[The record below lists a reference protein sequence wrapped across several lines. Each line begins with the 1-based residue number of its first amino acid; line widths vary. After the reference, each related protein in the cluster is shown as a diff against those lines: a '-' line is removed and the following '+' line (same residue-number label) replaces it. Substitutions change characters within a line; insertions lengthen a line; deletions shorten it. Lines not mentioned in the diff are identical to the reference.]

1 MFNSNVFSYR
11 VLQDILDDRTK
22 TELVERDTY
31 VEWQKVY
38 DKKHAFWNITI
49 QKSFKSIAF

>member
-38 DKKHAFWNITI
+38 DKKHAF
-49 QKSFKSIAF
+49 